1 MWICNKWACC
11 KEYPDGT
18 IYKGNFH
25 LRAEIDGQE
34 RKFVI
39 GKNMEEFSL
48 IASIGIANLSLGQ
61 LQNVVEKYLT
71 LSN

>member
-1 MWICNKWACC
+1 M
-11 KEYPDGT
+11 EQ

>member
-1 MWICNKWACC
+1 M
-11 KEYPDGT
+11 
-18 IYKGNFH
+18 
-25 LRAEIDGQE
+25 RAEIDGQE